1 MGQDSFQNGEI
12 SVFAMITY
20 FSFIFNRGS
29 HKYSC
34 NFRIFCM
41 PHTVRMQIGM
51 KKAPPLDNCW
61 KLLWKTFH
69 DISATFHYM
78 GVVSS
83 LLLC

>member
-1 MGQDSFQNGEI
+1 
-12 SVFAMITY
+12 
-20 FSFIFNRGS
+20 
-29 HKYSC
+29 
-34 NFRIFCM
+34 
-41 PHTVRMQIGM
+41 MQIGM
-51 KKAPPLDNCW
+51 KKAPLDNCW